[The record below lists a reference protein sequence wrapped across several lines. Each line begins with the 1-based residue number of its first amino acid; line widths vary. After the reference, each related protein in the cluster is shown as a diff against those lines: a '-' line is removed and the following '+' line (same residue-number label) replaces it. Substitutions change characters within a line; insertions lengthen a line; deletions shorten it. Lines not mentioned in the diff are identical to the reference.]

1 MPIQDIQPGD
11 YWVTTTQGMSGHFA
25 VLMWLNPGEDFGP
38 FAEPYDTGI
47 GRFATKDEAIEEAE
61 LMADQMGFKYIPA

>member
-25 VLMWLNPGEDFGP
+25 VLMWLHPGGYFGP
-38 FAEPYDTGI
+38 FAKPCDTGI
-47 GRFATKDEAIEEAE
+47 GRYATKDEAIEEAE
-61 LMADQMGFKYIPA
+61 LMADVMGCEYIPA